1 MHVYDSVQMSEN
13 YFKRARKSR
22 ADCLLGVEIVRR
34 ETRIVNLR
42 LDAFFRLDALLD
54 AFFRFLDAFFRFLDA
69 FLRLDAVPRLDALL
83 VVSRARFVALSGV
96 MHAANASLRFPWLF
110 GVHPQ

>member
-1 MHVYDSVQMSEN
+1 MSEN

-42 LDAFFRLDALLD
+42 LDAFFRLDAFSTPFS
-54 AFFRFLDAFFRFLDA
+54 AFSTPSCAST
-69 FLRLDAVPRLDALL
+69 P
-83 VVSRARFVALSGV
+83 SRAWTPS
-96 MHAANASLRFPWLF
+96 WW
-110 GVHPQ
+110 